1 MSRSHRLRCTLGAP
15 RGGSTEIVRLAEMCA
30 PVAEAPADCE
40 ADVSEA
46 LAQPIHSGLFVGA
59 VGIRAGFSALVFVFQ
74 TRSTCE
80 DLLRVASASFAP
92 KRQNFVRTW
101 KSSFGRRCVRAACQW
116 PVPVRVRHVRVASER
131 MLFDWMKCGV
141 SGARRLGCS
150 LFWVWAWGMRPF
162 LLLHWALYL
171 DAYQMGAYG
180 QEMES
185 ERWQLRARSALAAQ
199 STVVCCSL
207 YSGSLAR
214 QTLYY
219 TWVFAV

>member
-1 MSRSHRLRCTLGAP
+1 MTRRKALHEAVHAHVLFDLTYPSP
-15 RGGSTEIVRLAEMCA
+15 EIVRLTEMPCGNSS
-30 PVAEAPADCE
+30 VAH
-40 ADVSEA
+40 VA
-46 LAQPIHSGLFVGA
+46 LPPF
-59 VGIRAGFSALVFVFQ
+59 ALH
-74 TRSTCE
+74 TR
-80 DLLRVASASFAP
+80 
-92 KRQNFVRTW
+92 
-101 KSSFGRRCVRAACQW
+101 RAAW
-116 PVPVRVRHVRVASER
+116 RKHRDREIGRDVRHVRVASER

-180 QEMES
+180 QEMGS

-214 QTLYY
+214 QILYLGVCCLKK
-219 TWVFAV
+219 TR